1 MLPKTCLR
9 RLNVSTQTAIDGILE
24 NLNHKELTVG
34 GNRNSK
40 GWFQQNGTS
49 LSNYSLFSNIEKS
62 QKLELIVNESAIN
75 PQMNRAIG
83 CMYGMAIGDSV
94 GAPLEFLDATKSI
107 IYGSAMD
114 DPFMSNKSWFDLKT
128 GDYFSEFNQCQLQ
141 RGQWTDDCSMG
152 LCMADSLISKRKYD
166 GSDIRMR
173 FVTMCLFVITFK

>member
-34 GNRNSK
+34 GNRDSK
-40 GWFQQNGTS
+40 GWFQLNGTS
-49 LSNYSLFSNIEKS
+49 LSNYSLFSKIEKS
-62 QKLELIVNESAIN
+62 QKLELIVNESAMN

-128 GDYFSEFNQCQLQ
+128 GDYARLELLAKINQ
-141 RGQWTDDCSMG
+141 
-152 LCMADSLISKRKYD
+152 AVIPAEVELIPEPYRMVVKACLIKDVKYA
-166 GSDIRMR
+166 R
-173 FVTMCLFVITFK
+173 